1 MPFGGN
7 PQTKTL
13 CWKLKQAV
21 EWGSEMS
28 VEPVIDIKTVREAGP
43 DDIPDLVRLAAL
55 LWPGHEPCELEA
67 DIVPDVVDRDAA
79 FFLASDQGRAV
90 GFSWLRLRCDYV
102 EGTDSSPVGYLEGI
116 FVEAGFRG
124 RGYARAL
131 LAAGEAWALSK
142 GCTEFGSD
150 CELDNEESLAFHL
163 ACGFA
168 EANRI
173 ICFAKQIG

>member
-1 MPFGGN
+1 MG
-7 PQTKTL
+7 
-13 CWKLKQAV
+13 
-21 EWGSEMS
+21 
-28 VEPVIDIKTVREAGP
+28 VEPVVVDTKAIREAGS
-43 DDIPDLVRLAAL
+43 DDLPELVRLAAL
-55 LWPGHEPCELEA
+55 LWPGHELHELEA
-67 DIVPDVVDRDAA
+67 EVALDLDAVCEDA
-79 FFLASDQGRAV
+79 TFFLASEHGQAI
-90 GFSWLRLRCDYV
+90 GFSWLRLRRDYV

-131 LAAGEAWALSK
+131 LAAGEAWALAK

-163 ACGFA
+163 ACGFV

-173 ICFAKQIG
+173 ICFAKEIG